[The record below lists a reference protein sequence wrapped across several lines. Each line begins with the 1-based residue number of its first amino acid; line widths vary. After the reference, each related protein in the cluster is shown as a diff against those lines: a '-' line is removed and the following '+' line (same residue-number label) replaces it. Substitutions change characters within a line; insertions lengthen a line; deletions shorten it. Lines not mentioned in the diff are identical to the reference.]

1 MYYFIFSKNLDNVE
15 RTLHKIAENE
25 YDLNNLNINTS
36 DYKIIEDSQENFN
49 AVKFNTKYPSK
60 YNGNVITFITEEIF
74 FNKED
79 LQSYINNY
87 KIKIKQYTDNNPNSP
102 LLSRWNNYYNQ
113 LNNLNLDSIT
123 YPLNKSL
130 EQYFNDIG
138 QPSYNILQ
146 LP

>member
-1 MYYFIFSKNLDNVE
+1 MYYFIFSKNLDGVDG
-15 RTLHKIAENE
+15 TLYKIAENE

-36 DYKIIEDSQENFN
+36 DYKIIEDSKENFD
-49 AVKFNTKYPSK
+49 AVKFNTKYLSK
-60 YNGNVITFITEEIF
+60 YNGNVVTFTTYNNF

-87 KIKIKQYTDNNPNSP
+87 KIKIKQFTDNNPNSP
-102 LLSRWNNYYNQ
+102 LLSRWSNYYNQ

-123 YPLNKSL
+123 YPLEKSL
-130 EQYFNDIG
+130 EQYFNDLE
-138 QPSYNILQ
+138 QPSYNVLQ